1 MSFCKADDT
10 RPLAWYC
17 LLLHYAHAVTEPFHI
32 PLSMA
37 AHKEIVS
44 ELCNVQEWM
53 GTSFGLKT
61 WGFGVQDFEFWA
73 QDL

>member
-10 RPLAWYC
+10 QRLAWYC

-44 ELCNVQEWM
+44 ELHNVQDM
-53 GTSFGLKT
+53 DGY
-61 WGFGVQDFEFWA
+61 EFWA
-73 QDL
+73 QDLGFLG